1 MSNLTHFLN
10 LDQNHLTEYFL
21 QKLVLPFFIIIS
33 QEKINSFFS
42 WNWRICNLDSQK
54 LLPVIDAS
62 NLSVLANQSLWIL
75 DENASLGQSHLDQ
88 KALNNWTIHEHG
100 LGYVSMP
107 TTLLEGPE
115 KNNLYVNITI
125 KLMLNR
131 H

>member
-1 MSNLTHFLN
+1 M
-10 LDQNHLTEYFL
+10 
-21 QKLVLPFFIIIS
+21 KL
-33 QEKINSFFS
+33 KN
-42 WNWRICNLDSQK
+42 ICNLDSQK